1 MGEGATGVNH
11 EPKAAKLNASELEQQ
26 IDDVRAELGELV
38 EELDRR
44 RHEALD
50 IRLQLRRHA
59 GLVGVVSASL
69 AIIVAGRVRVVR
81 RRRAHDLLERGIAIA
96 RVLSILAREASSW
109 RRALI
114 RSGPVEVI
122 G

>member
-1 MGEGATGVNH
+1 
-11 EPKAAKLNASELEQQ
+11 
-26 IDDVRAELGELV
+26 
-38 EELDRR
+38 
-44 RHEALD
+44 
-50 IRLQLRRHA
+50 
-59 GLVGVVSASL
+59 
-69 AIIVAGRVRVVR
+69 
-81 RRRAHDLLERGIAIA
+81 LERGIAIA